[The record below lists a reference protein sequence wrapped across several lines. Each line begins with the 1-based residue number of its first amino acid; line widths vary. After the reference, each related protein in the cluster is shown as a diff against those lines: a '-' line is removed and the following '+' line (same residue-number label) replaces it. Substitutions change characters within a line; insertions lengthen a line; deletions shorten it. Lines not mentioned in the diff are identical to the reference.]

1 MSSTFPSSEF
11 KTETYRC
18 LYTEFR
24 SSKELITSVSTYG
37 YENNEK
43 IPLYLSKTSYDRS
56 VHLFLYNGHYCT
68 INNFQRF
75 IGGDHYDVC
84 PRCFQGYR
92 NKKSFINHIEMCAQ
106 VNENGSVVRM
116 CKEGTYTELKRIP
129 TIQVADFEATLEQRT
144 QGPKGTINHHTAN
157 SFKLYVISDAD
168 LGDIPLQYSFRST
181 ISDVEFVKL
190 ISSLSKDITE
200 RHNELKARYALPE
213 LSEDEEIEF
222 SNAEHCI
229 FCTKVLGTD
238 RVRDHNHYT
247 GKYNGAAHQKC
258 NLLATET
265 TTTIPCYFHNMN
277 YDIKQFLPA
286 FEKLKGE
293 DYFKHASVI
302 PCNI

>member
-1 MSSTFPSSEF
+1 M
-11 KTETYRC
+11 
-18 LYTEFR
+18 
-24 SSKELITSVSTYG
+24 
-37 YENNEK
+37 
-43 IPLYLSKTSYDRS
+43 
-56 VHLFLYNGHYCT
+56 
-68 INNFQRF
+68 
-75 IGGDHYDVC
+75 
-84 PRCFQGYR
+84 
-92 NKKSFINHIEMCAQ
+92 
-106 VNENGSVVRM
+106 
-116 CKEGTYTELKRIP
+116 
-129 TIQVADFEATLEQRT
+129 
-144 QGPKGTINHHTAN
+144 
-157 SFKLYVISDAD
+157 
-168 LGDIPLQYSFRST
+168 
-181 ISDVEFVKL
+181 
-190 ISSLSKDITE
+190 
-200 RHNELKARYALPE
+200 KARYALPE

-302 PCNI
+302 PCNMEQYKCLRLDKVTIYDSYAHLPSPLDVLIKQLPDKKKMYL